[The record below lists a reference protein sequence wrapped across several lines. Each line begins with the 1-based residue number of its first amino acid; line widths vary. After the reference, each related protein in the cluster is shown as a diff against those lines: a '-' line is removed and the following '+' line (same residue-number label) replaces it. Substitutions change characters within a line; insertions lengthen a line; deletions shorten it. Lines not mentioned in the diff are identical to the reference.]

1 MDFDLKR
8 KEVGGRKLARNARKD
23 RRKRK
28 REKMLRVWAIKLQS
42 VFRGNRTRREVRK
55 SFRADFDKKTRDLS
69 TLISMLRGKGVNFEP
84 PAKLLIGLANLLI
97 FFFENRVCEDATKR
111 LNFVSTLFILSVHSK
126 KSETEC
132 HVL

>member
-1 MDFDLKR
+1 M
-8 KEVGGRKLARNARKD
+8 GGRKLARNARKD

-28 REKMLRVWAIKLQS
+28 REKILRVWAVRLQS

-97 FFFENRVCEDATKR
+97 FF
-111 LNFVSTLFILSVHSK
+111 
-126 KSETEC
+126 
-132 HVL
+132 